1 MKELLLKSF
10 FAATETVADAT
21 VDTKSAAEKI
31 NDFFAKP
38 EMQATGWIL
47 LSVVVVAVVGYVVF
61 RFAKKHIR

>member
-1 MKELLLKSF
+1 MKELLLKSSMLL
-10 FAATETVADAT
+10 AEATGDGT

-47 LSVVVVAVVGYVVF
+47 LSAVVIAVVGLVVF
-61 RFAKKHIR
+61 KFVKKHVR

>member
-1 MKELLLKSF
+1 MKELLVKSSMLL
-10 FAATETVADAT
+10 AEATG
-21 VDTKSAAEKI
+21 DTKSAAEKI

-47 LSVVVVAVVGYVVF
+47 LSAVVIAVVGYVVY

>member
-1 MKELLLKSF
+1 MKEKLLETIVSL
-10 FAATETVADAT
+10 TETT
-21 VDTKSAAEKI
+21 DTKSAAEKI

-47 LSVVVVAVVGYVVF
+47 LSVVVVAVVGYVVY

>member
-1 MKELLLKSF
+1 MKEKLLETIVSL
-10 FAATETVADAT
+10 TETT
-21 VDTKSAAEKI
+21 DTKSAAEKI

-47 LSVVVVAVVGYVVF
+47 LSVVVIAVVGYVVF

>member
-1 MKELLLKSF
+1 MKEKILETIVSL
-10 FAATETVADAT
+10 TETT
-21 VDTKSAAEKI
+21 DTKSVAEKI

-47 LSVVVVAVVGYVVF
+47 LSVVVIAVVGYVVF